1 MLEAFLYNDFTFDI
15 YFYKDAKSEI
25 EDLQEDLKDIEGLR
39 CELADFFCED
49 VKTFKLEEAF
59 RTMQTFCER
68 FKKAMEVLNLLTLG
82 YLFYKILHIHI

>member
-1 MLEAFLYNDFTFDI
+1 MKLNSFLYYDFTFDI
-15 YFYKDAKSEI
+15 YKDAKSEI

-68 FKKAMEVLNLLTLG
+68 FKKAIEVLNLLTLS
-82 YLFYKILHIHI
+82 YLF